1 MSGGLLQYSGLVTK
15 TKAMRGR
22 LLSRELLL
30 RLAEYGSVE
39 EFISFLWE
47 CDGYASIYQSH
58 KEIAHRA
65 EVEAVINDSLYADY
79 DRLYRFAG
87 EEQRKALEI
96 QFFRYEVNVLKEH
109 LERVFREENAGQ
121 SEHQHIWLSRHT
133 GYDMNALRTAG
144 SIEDILQTVAGTR
157 YEKPV
162 RRIAEQGEQDSFHI
176 AMQLDI
182 YYYVTAWKMCSRF
195 SDEKQSRIMKAFLG
209 TEIDWQN
216 IMWMY
221 RFKCYFDQKI
231 SDIYA
236 NLIPVC
242 WRLKKSEF
250 RRLLETGSLAEFV
263 EILGKTA
270 YFTDKDA
277 VVKMGD
283 EITYRR
289 VMEKTYRQMCRKYPM
304 SIAPVLHYLYE
315 KEQEIETLTTILEG
329 VRYQIPAREIQE
341 LVIETK

>member
-15 TKAMRGR
+15 TRAMHGR
-22 LLSRELLL
+22 LLSREVLL

-65 EVEAVINDSLYADY
+65 EVEAVIDDSLYADY
-79 DRLYRFAG
+79 DRLYRFASG
-87 EEQRKALEI
+87 EQRKALEI
-96 QFFRYEVNVLKEH
+96 QFFRYEVNVLKSH
-109 LERVFREENAGQ
+109 LERVCRGEEAGQ
-121 SEHQHIWLSRHT
+121 SEYQHIWLSRHT
-133 GYDMNALRTAG
+133 GYDMNALRAAG
-144 SIEDILQTVAGTR
+144 SMDDVLQALAGTR
-157 YEKPV
+157 YEKLV
-162 RRIAEQGEQDSFHI
+162 RRLAEQETLDSFHI

-182 YYYVTAWKMCSRF
+182 YYYMTAWKLCSRF
-195 SDEKQSRIMKAFLG
+195 SDQKQRRIIKAFLG

-221 RFKCYFDQKI
+221 RFKRYFDLKM
-231 SDIYA
+231 SDIYV
-236 NLIPVC
+236 NLIPIC

-250 RRLLETGSLAEFV
+250 RRLLETESLTEFI

-270 YFTDKDA
+270 YFTEKDA

-283 EITYRR
+283 GITFRH
-289 VMEKTYRQMCRKYPM
+289 VMEKTYRRMCRKYPM
-304 SIAPVLHYLYE
+304 SIAPVLQYLYD

-341 LVIETK
+341 LVIET